1 MSSLPSINQ
10 AYAMVISD
18 ESKKSIG
25 ATAGIL
31 GSTPTITGYES
42 VMFMRNNDQNSYL
55 KIRGHAKE
63 NCWKIIAYPTDFKFR
78 KRRGTNTSAN
88 AVCNVGEKNA
98 GHGHSQLVHSAY
110 TQANYSNPTVNSG
123 MGSSSSQTNV
133 YNAFLQG
140 DLHEEIYMDFP
151 QGFKSQG
158 EKKPVCRLLK
168 SLSKKVI
175 LMHQRKYALE
185 LISKKR
191 LGAAKPA
198 ATPIGTNIKL
208 TTKEYDDH
216 VYNYEQE
223 VNDPPTNIQGYQRL
237 LGKLLYLTM
246 IRLDISYIVQTLRKS
261 LQQPK
266 KSHMD
271 VVVRLVRHIKQ
282 KPRQRVLLSSQSN
295 TEVTTYSDTDWASC
309 LFSRR
314 SVTGYF
320 VKLGESMVSWKS
332 KKKNTIS
339 RSSGEAEYKSI
350 VTTIAELIWLIGL
363 LKEIGVEVKQLA
375 KIYTN
380 SKSVMQIASNP
391 IMNKLR
397 KRNDNQIVS
406 ELPIDTI
413 IEILHRL
420 PSKSLVRF
428 KCVSRSWALY
438 VSDCR
443 SKRLLWSR
451 TIGFFYQAFRTH
463 AQINFL
469 FTSLGNDNNVD
480 QCVNFLPGCRLYI
493 IASTMGFLLC
503 FLCLPVLFKGSKS
516 GVAIDGVFYW
526 LDLVRPQINV
536 YDSVNMCFWSLE
548 SPDGLSHFHKRSIGV
563 SSGILCYA
571 NMNQGLNV
579 WHLKSSVRDKIARW
593 NKKYTRLNVCKAVL
607 TGLETLGPSNFG
619 GYHNFDHDTV
629 FHPAE
634 PHSCYC

>member
-1 MSSLPSINQ
+1 
-10 AYAMVISD
+10 
-18 ESKKSIG
+18 
-25 ATAGIL
+25 
-31 GSTPTITGYES
+31 
-42 VMFMRNNDQNSYL
+42 
-55 KIRGHAKE
+55 
-63 NCWKIIAYPTDFKFR
+63 
-78 KRRGTNTSAN
+78 
-88 AVCNVGEKNA
+88 
-98 GHGHSQLVHSAY
+98 
-110 TQANYSNPTVNSG
+110 
-123 MGSSSSQTNV
+123 
-133 YNAFLQG
+133 
-140 DLHEEIYMDFP
+140 
-151 QGFKSQG
+151 
-158 EKKPVCRLLK
+158 
-168 SLSKKVI
+168 
-175 LMHQRKYALE
+175 MHQRKYALE

-463 AQINFL
+463 AQVNFL

-503 FLCLPVLFKGSKS
+503 CEQEIYQRHYYVYNPATRQNFAVPQVPTRTKNVEAGIKIPAESTLTIESFSSKTNPWTETIIVLEFPLYFQSFVYQYSSKYPKS

-607 TGLETLGPSNFG
+607 TDLETLGPSNFG
-619 GYHNFDHDTV
+619 GYHNFDHDMV

-634 PHSCYC
+634 PHILVIASFKGYGKFLMCYDMANSSAKLLCDFGNRKTFTNLFPYEWQEWPLFL